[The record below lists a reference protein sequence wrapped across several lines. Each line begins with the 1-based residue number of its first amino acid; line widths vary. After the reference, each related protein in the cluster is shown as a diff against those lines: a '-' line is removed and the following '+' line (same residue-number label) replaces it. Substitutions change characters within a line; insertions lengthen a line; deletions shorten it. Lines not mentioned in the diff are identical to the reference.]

1 MAMKRNPDGAAPGWG
16 RLARAVVVSLCWAVW
31 VHPVA
36 SQDQSPGIQ
45 APQAPDAA
53 RDQALQLL
61 RGARSREKAL
71 ISEVRETE
79 LRLEVDPRLSKII
92 TAKKSVSRVSITDP
106 RILEVVQFSPTQ
118 FELIGLL
125 PGETSLTLWFSGP
138 DNQEG
143 EMLRYQVR
151 VAFSDAE
158 EEQRKLEYAALERK
172 INELFPNSF
181 VHLFAVGNKLIVRGQ
196 ARDSREASD
205 IIQIIRDE
213 GPDFAGA
220 GFAGRGYGYGYPGY
234 GYPGY
239 GYPGYGYPGYGAWG
253 GYGPWAGGGWGGYG
267 GWGGLRGGWGGLIGT
282 HIINLL
288 EVPGEKQVLL
298 KVRVAELSR
307 SALREIGAN
316 IRLTEGDFSLSTN
329 FSLNGTFS
337 AVLNTEQL
345 QMTLDALATNG
356 YSKILAE
363 PNLVTLSGFP
373 ANFLVGGQ
381 FAVPTA
387 VGVQGI
393 GAVTTS
399 FKSFGTQLTF
409 TPTVLDKDR
418 IRLQVQP
425 TFSTTDASNTVQGIP
440 GLQTRA
446 VQTTVDLRE
455 GQWLAIAG
463 LIQDQQEGGKSR
475 VPLIG
480 DIPFLGT
487 IFGHRHVK
495 RDETELLVLV
505 SPELVHPLE
514 AEECPLILPGME
526 VTEPNDW
533 AFYLA
538 GEYEGPPGQH
548 HRSTV
553 AHVSHGS
560 DGLVRGAGGRWET
573 RRRPGYQ
580 ACEGRYVQGPHGFS
594 P

>member
-1 MAMKRNPDGAAPGWG
+1 M
-16 RLARAVVVSLCWAVW
+16 
-31 VHPVA
+31 
-36 SQDQSPGIQ
+36 QI
-45 APQAPDAA
+45 
-53 RDQALQLL
+53 L
-61 RGARSREKAL
+61 RGSRSREKAL
-71 ISEVRETE
+71 IAEVRETE

-125 PGETSLTLWFSGP
+125 PGETSLTLWFSTP

-151 VAFSDAE
+151 VAFSDVE

-196 ARDSREASD
+196 ARDSREAGD
-205 IIQIIRDE
+205 IIQIIRNE
-213 GPDFAGA
+213 GPDFAG
-220 GFAGRGYGYGYPGY
+220 GGYAGRGYGYGYGYPGY
-234 GYPGY
+234 GY
-239 GYPGYGYPGYGAWG
+239 GYPGYAGYGGWG
-253 GYGPWAGGGWGGYG
+253 GYGPWGGYG
-267 GWGGLRGGWGGLIGT
+267 GWGGGWGNNWWGGNNWSGVRGGWGGLIGP

-307 SALREIGAN
+307 SALREIGTN
-316 IRLTEGDFSLSTN
+316 FNLELGDFALSTN
-329 FSLNGTFS
+329 FALNGTVS
-337 AVLNTEQL
+337 AVLSTEQL
-345 QMTLDALATNG
+345 QLTMDALATNG

-409 TPTVLDKDR
+409 TPTVIDKDR

-425 TFSTTDASNTVQGIP
+425 TFSTTDAQNTVQGIP

-463 LIQDQQEGGKSR
+463 LVQDQQEGSKTR
-475 VPLIG
+475 VPMVG

-487 IFGHRHVK
+487 VFGHRHVK

-533 AFYLA
+533 AFYFA
-538 GEYEGPPGQH
+538 GEYEGPPGRQ

-560 DGLVRGAGGRWET
+560 DGSGGSAGGGGRWET